1 MKKNLSINIRGILL
15 YIEEDGYEVL
25 QEYLNKI
32 NTYFANYEG
41 NKDIVEDI
49 ESRIAEIFLSKLDSY
64 KQVITLEDVQALITQ
79 MGDITDFEVIE
90 DPTEQVSSNTILEKE
105 SSTKKLF
112 RDEDNKVI
120 AGVAS
125 GLAAYFGGGE
135 LIFRLLFIV
144 LALMGGVGILIYLT
158 LWFAVPVAKTITD
171 KVAMKGEPITLNN
184 IENNLK
190 IALEDKKDENKIVK
204 LIMAPFHLLARIL
217 SYLQPK
223 VNTIFKQTSQFIG
236 KILGIFLSGFAV
248 LSIVTA
254 TLIALIAF
262 RLIDGEAY
270 WGQDVPLN
278 VVLNSIENLN
288 WITFFSY
295 IGIFCLATLI
305 FLIGLGLIFKKRF
318 VHNSLVWGLSATS
331 FACLILFFVLIPQT
345 AIHFRRDY
353 SIEKEEV
360 FALDKS
366 KILTLTINTIEG
378 HDFYYE
384 DFIDVKG
391 YEGNTIKI
399 VKIWEAAGKNKEEA
413 LKHIEMTDYQ
423 ISRKDSSLIF
433 DNNITF
439 KKDAKYRDQNLSLK
453 ILIPY
458 NQKFTFS
465 KGFQRKTSLYS
476 RVSLS
481 QDSENTK
488 KIWFFTSNGLECQGC
503 DNSIVVTTEED
514 YRELKKF
521 TLEKFQDI
529 EVSGHIELQF
539 KPSDKF
545 EVYISSDLAKV
556 DSKNGLLSIISHSR
570 ANIKAVI
577 YAPVLKNVKL
587 TNYSEGFLELPPTEQ
602 LQVILEN
609 HASLDISGKS
619 NILKVTADSFCNLEA
634 WNWITE
640 EAIIDLNRNSEANIH
655 VQKKLMVTARQHSEL
670 NYHGEPNVSSSISQ
684 DSQVNQQ

>member
-90 DPTEQVSSNTILEKE
+90 DPMEQIYHTTIQEKE
-105 SSTKKLF
+105 YSTKKLF
-112 RDEDNKVI
+112 RDDDNKVI

-135 LIFRLLFIV
+135 LIFRLLFIL
-144 LALMGGVGILIYLT
+144 LAFIGGIGILIYLT

-190 IALEDKKDENKIVK
+190 IALEDKKDDNKIVR
-204 LIMAPFHLLARIL
+204 LIMAPFRLFARIL

-223 VNTIFKQTSQFIG
+223 VNMIFKQTSQFLG
-236 KILGIFLSGFAV
+236 KTLGIFLSGFSV
-248 LSIVTA
+248 LSVVTA
-254 TLIALIAF
+254 TLVALIAF
-262 RLIDGEAY
+262 RWIDGDAY

-278 VVLNSIENLN
+278 IMLNSIENLN

-318 VHNSLVWGLSATS
+318 VNNSLVWGLSATS
-331 FACLILFFVLIPQT
+331 FACLVLFFVLIPQT
-345 AIHFRRDY
+345 VIHFRKDY

-360 FALDKS
+360 FPIDKN
-366 KILTLTINTIEG
+366 KVLTLTINTIEG

-391 YEGNTIKI
+391 YEGNTIKVI
-399 VKIWEAAGKNKEEA
+399 KVWEAAGKNKEEA
-413 LKHIEMTDYQ
+413 LKHIEMVDYQ
-423 ISRKDSSLIF
+423 ISKKDSSLFF

-453 ILIPY
+453 VLIPY

-476 RVSLS
+476 RVSY
-481 QDSENTK
+481 DNENVKRT
-488 KIWFFTSNGLECQGC
+488 WFFTSNGLECEGC
-503 DNSIVVTTEED
+503 NDSPMITTETYE
-514 YRELKKF
+514 ELKKL
-521 TLEKFQDI
+521 TVDKFQEI
-529 EVSGHIELQF
+529 EISGHIEVQF
-539 KPSDKF
+539 KSSDKF

-556 DSKNGLLSIISHSR
+556 DAKNGTLSIISHSR
-570 ANIKAVI
+570 DNIQVLI
-577 YAPVLKNVKL
+577 HAPSLNKIKL
-587 TNYSEGFLELPPTEQ
+587 TNYAEGFLELPPIEQ
-602 LQVILEN
+602 LNVILEN

-619 NILKVTADSFCNLEA
+619 NSLKVTADSFCNLDA
-634 WNWITE
+634 WNWITA
-640 EAIIDLNRNSEANIH
+640 EAIVDLNRNSEANIH
-655 VQKKLMVTARQHSEL
+655 VEKKLMATARQNSEL
-670 NYHGEPNVSSSISQ
+670 NYHGEPNVSSSVSQ
-684 DSQVNQQ
+684 DSYINKQ